1 MKSTNYANGEN
12 ISNYQFQRRFR
23 SLDEVLIDLKEIH
36 RFYGDFEALKGI
48 SLKVEKGQIFGYLGP
63 NGSGKTTTI
72 KLILGLIRPS
82 VGTVSVNGGD
92 PYTEK
97 GINVRTNIGSMLEL
111 DGLYDKL
118 TGFENVVYWAELFN
132 INGDDAA
139 EAAENVLKLVEMSN
153 WTDVQVSKYSF
164 GMRKRLS
171 LARALICD
179 PDIIILDE
187 PTVGVDPETRY
198 IIRKMMKDLASQGKT
213 IFFSSHD
220 LEEIQKTCTHVA
232 IIKKGKLIFNG
243 SLNDVLDQF
252 GKPKLFI
259 RMKSSD
265 DTKPVAKKLKDMGH
279 VINIDGPVISF
290 YPKNDFKINEFS
302 KYGVLDS
309 WKVESSLEE
318 VYLNLVTNKEDE
330 T

>member
-1 MKSTNYANGEN
+1 
-12 ISNYQFQRRFR
+12 
-23 SLDEVLIDLKEIH
+23 
-36 RFYGDFEALKGI
+36 
-48 SLKVEKGQIFGYLGP
+48 
-63 NGSGKTTTI
+63 
-72 KLILGLIRPS
+72 
-82 VGTVSVNGGD
+82 
-92 PYTEK
+92 
-97 GINVRTNIGSMLEL
+97 
-111 DGLYDKL
+111 
-118 TGFENVVYWAELFN
+118 VYWAELFN

-259 RMKSSD
+259 RIKSSD

>member
-1 MKSTNYANGEN
+1 
-12 ISNYQFQRRFR
+12 
-23 SLDEVLIDLKEIH
+23 
-36 RFYGDFEALKGI
+36 
-48 SLKVEKGQIFGYLGP
+48 
-63 NGSGKTTTI
+63 
-72 KLILGLIRPS
+72 
-82 VGTVSVNGGD
+82 
-92 PYTEK
+92 
-97 GINVRTNIGSMLEL
+97 MLEI

-118 TGFENVVYWAELFN
+118 TGFENVVYWAELFDITGHN
-132 INGDDAA
+132 AAKAA
-139 EAAENVLKLVEMSN
+139 EKVINLVEMSN
-153 WTDVQVSKYSF
+153 LADVQVSKYSF

-179 PDIIILDE
+179 PDLIILDE

-198 IIRKMMKDLASQGKT
+198 IIRKMMKNLSLQGKT

-252 GKPKLFI
+252 GKPKIYI

-265 DTKPVAKKLKDMGH
+265 DTKKVAQKLENIGH
-279 VINIDGPVISF
+279 VTNIEGPVISF
-290 YPKNDFKINEFS
+290 CPKDDFNVHEFS

-318 VYLNLVTNKEDE
+318 VYFNLVTNKEDE
-330 T
+330 K